1 MRMLE
6 LVEVD
11 MTISERRRKRRRL
24 YELIAM
30 MHSGPLGF
38 DLISQTLSLA
48 KKLFAIDSF
57 SAPSS
62 KPTAPMF
69 YNYQTNC
76 VGNKELQC
84 LPNSLD
90 CLIAKFLHL
99 ARSASK
105 GANKRRL
112 AEADY
117 IYDDLLPCL
126 DTKLKSTKTQAY
138 KELLIFTK
146 EIVQADADYNIKYQC
161 PGK

>member
-1 MRMLE
+1 MQD

-38 DLISQTLSLA
+38 DLINQTLSLA
-48 KKLFAIDSF
+48 QKLFAIDSF
-57 SAPSS
+57 SVPAA
-62 KPTAPMF
+62 KPNASMF
-69 YNYQTNC
+69 YSYQSNC

-90 CLIAKFLHL
+90 CFIAKFLYM

-105 GANKRRL
+105 GAKKRRL
-112 AEADY
+112 SEAEY

-126 DTKLKSTKTQAY
+126 ETKLYSTKTKAY
-138 KELLIFTK
+138 KELLTFTK
-146 EIVQADADYNIKYQC
+146 EIIIADAEYNKKYQC
-161 PGK
+161 PSK